1 MTKSETLQKFLSK
14 SPDELDKY
22 VDEIL
27 SDDEKRTK
35 LIEAIKEVIS

>member
-1 MTKSETLQKFLSK
+1 MTKSETLQKFLSM
-14 SPDELDKY
+14 PPEEFDKY

-27 SDDEKRTK
+27 TDDEKRTE